1 MSGSR
6 PILILAVDDEELV
19 LDLVVAALE
28 DGGYCVARAF
38 SVEEASSIL
47 DEHISELGGVVTDV
61 NLGRRQSSGW
71 EVACHARELNPNI
84 PVIYISGD
92 SEHDWTF
99 RGGPP
104 QRATSEAIPTGRPG
118 GRARGTA
125 RNRLNSLT
133 MAAQCAPH
141 LQDGG
146 ACLIRTRGHRHIP
159 VWRSWVTARGG
170 AWRCRPTPRSRVCG
184 ARTSSTTSCAG
195 AAGPEPSSATTARS

>member
-38 SVEEASSIL
+38 SAEEASSIL

-92 SEHDWTF
+92 SEQDWTF
-99 RGGPP
+99 RGV
-104 QRATSEAIPTGRPG
+104 
-118 GRARGTA
+118 
-125 RNRLNSLT
+125 
-133 MAAQCAPH
+133 PH
-141 LQDGG
+141 SVLLPKPFLPADLVV
-146 ACLIRTRGHRHIP
+146 AL
-159 VWRSWVTARGG
+159 
-170 AWRCRPTPRSRVCG
+170 
-184 ARTSSTTSCAG
+184 AG
-195 AAGPEPSSATTARS
+195 LREID